1 MDTVLYYIKMLLFLL
16 AAICELILQGFL
28 ITNNYSLNSECSV
41 LGKNSEKQWHIKLMI
56 TGVSPAKGPFIFYDV
71 GGAGGIF

>member
-1 MDTVLYYIKMLLFLL
+1 MLHFLL

-56 TGVSPAKGPFIFYDV
+56 AGVSPAKMCFSKQCLV
-71 GGAGGIF
+71 